1 MNAVKKVFEI
11 LAEEDPK
18 ARKKKIKKLKEKH
31 KDALLEACVSGV
43 IKNQC
48 SIRDLTIFSKKKGGN
63 KEENSTDSE
72 E

>member
-11 LAEEDPK
+11 LNEEDPK
-18 ARKKKIKKLKEKH
+18 ARKKMIKKLKEKH

-43 IKNQC
+43 IKSQC
-48 SIRDLTIFSKKKGGN
+48 SILDLTISSKKKGGN
-63 KEENSTDSE
+63 QEDNSTDSE